1 MPPSTAAEASAAVAS
16 AVIALAVLAA
26 GTVVLALV
34 AACCS
39 VFRFAFE
46 LEVGFAPFDLVLG
59 SFLAEASSVTMA
71 KRRRPLFPYIIN

>member
-1 MPPSTAAEASAAVAS
+1 MPPSAAAEASAAVAS

-46 LEVGFAPFDLVLG
+46 LEVDLVLG

-71 KRRRPLFPYIIN
+71 KCRRPLFLYIFN